1 MKQENWYKLTCSWC
15 SWWSLLSRKWA
26 VKPRAKRGQMSGKR
40 SIRRIVFLAS
50 PAHLPTRK
58 KKLPATQAKPEPER
72 PICLLLSRWNYKN
85 FFSSDAM
92 KSCNS
97 GRERWSGNSCPNS
110 VDRRGTDKPWSEHQ
124 EGIKVEKNNR
134 ELNVWV
140 NSEYRLCEK
149 FELCKLR
156 CTFLKIEYAVTM
168 QSANWIN
175 NRARNFC

>member
-1 MKQENWYKLTCSWC
+1 
-15 SWWSLLSRKWA
+15 
-26 VKPRAKRGQMSGKR
+26 MSGEA
-40 SIRRIVFLAS
+40 AS
-50 PAHLPTRK
+50 KARANERQKKYPPHSLPGFTHSCIYPLEKQNCQQCRLDLNLK
-58 KKLPATQAKPEPER
+58 DQSVCYFRAGITK
-72 PICLLLSRWNYKN
+72 C
-85 FFSSDAM
+85 FSSDAM

-124 EGIKVEKNNR
+124 EGIKVEKSNR

-156 CTFLKIEYAVTM
+156 CTFLKIEFAVTM

-175 NRARNFC
+175 NRAKSF

>member
-1 MKQENWYKLTCSWC
+1 
-15 SWWSLLSRKWA
+15 
-26 VKPRAKRGQMSGKR
+26 MSGEAASKARANEWQKKYPPHCLPGFTR
-40 SIRRIVFLAS
+40 SFPHS
-50 PAHLPTRK
+50 K
-58 KKLPATQAKPEPER
+58 KKKPPATQAKPEPER
-72 PICLLLSRWNYKN
+72 PMCLLLSRWNYKN

-134 ELNVWV
+134 EMNVWV
-140 NSEYRLCEK
+140 NSGYRLCEK
-149 FELCKLR
+149 LELCKLR
-156 CTFLKIEYAVTM
+156 CTFLKTEYAVTM

-175 NRARNFC
+175 NRDRNFCWLLLIVKIKQIRKTLLAG